1 MAFLTVDGIR
11 THILDEG
18 TGPPVV
24 LLHSGEYGASAETSW
39 SDVVP
44 ALVEAGYRAVAP
56 DWLGFGM
63 TDKIVDFADPTG
75 RRLRHMAATVEALDL
90 GPAAYVGNS
99 MGGTY
104 LLRDLA
110 AGGRHFPAR
119 AAVVVSGGGFV
130 PDNEA
135 RRAILDYDLTEAGM
149 ARILRTL
156 LYSPRLANDPDYVR
170 WRHRISLE
178 PGAWQCAASARLR
191 PPTATGAGSEFG
203 RPDDTPYEQV
213 AVPTMIV
220 AGADDPLRLP
230 GYAPELAARIP
241 DVELLVYPECGHVPN
256 IEHPER
262 FRVDLLSFLA
272 RCYRE
277 SVSGGGARAP
287 LSGGRRRG

>member
-1 MAFLTVDGIR
+1 MGFVTVDGIR
-11 THILDEG
+11 THVLEEG
-18 TGPPVV
+18 SGPSVV

-44 ALVEAGYRAVAP
+44 ALAEAGYRAVAP
-56 DWLGFGM
+56 DWLGFGL

-75 RRLRHMAATVEALDL
+75 RRLRHMAATVDALDL

-110 AGGRHFPAR
+110 AGGRHFPAEV
-119 AAVVVSGGGFV
+119 AVVVSGGGFV
-130 PDNEA
+130 PENEA
-135 RRAILDYDLTEAGM
+135 RRAILDYDLTEEGM
-149 ARILRTL
+149 ARLLRTIM
-156 LYSPRLANDPDYVR
+156 YSPRLADDPDYVR

-191 PPTATGAGSEFG
+191 PPNEGSAKETGEFG
-203 RPDDTPYEQV
+203 RADGTPYEDV
-213 AVPTMIV
+213 AVPTLLV

-230 GYAPELAARIP
+230 GYADKLAARIP
-241 DVELLVYPECGHVPN
+241 DAELLVYPECGHVPN

-262 FRVDLLSFLA
+262 FRDDLLSFLA
-272 RCYRE
+272 RRYRK
-277 SVSGGGARAP
+277 GTP
-287 LSGGRRRG
+287 D